1 MPSATRFQ
9 LSVPQTQGPCPH
21 QSCPQHGLSA
31 APRRGASTVKK
42 QTLSCQRCQPFY
54 LSTNVPTFVTG
65 VYTERYIAINGGKL
79 RDKIPFSERQKHIS
93 HVSGLQH
100 HEIVLDGHTTLLKAY
115 FLILFASFLTG
126 AFLSQRSL
134 APGLSAH

>member
-1 MPSATRFQ
+1 M
-9 LSVPQTQGPCPH
+9 
-21 QSCPQHGLSA
+21 
-31 APRRGASTVKK
+31 
-42 QTLSCQRCQPFY
+42 
-54 LSTNVPTFVTG
+54 PTFVTG
-65 VYTERYIAINGGKL
+65 VYRERYIAINGGKL

-100 HEIVLDGHTTLLKAY
+100 HEIVLDGHTTLSKAY

-126 AFLSQRSL
+126 AFLSQSSL